1 MFTSVLQ
8 YNKEMQINTSG
19 GQTNFKWNKTTHLE
33 MTMLALQ
40 NSSIDDIT
48 KRQVARYAQMP
59 DFAKTEL
66 GYHNNTHFFFPNSK
80 KKSFGPDSDKL
91 NAFSQFKEHLQQAM
105 LSEAK
110 EEVLK
115 KLGYAL
121 HYLQD
126 MSVPLHT
133 EPGGLIHKI
142 LKYKLHGNFERGKKY
157 GATAHL
163 DILTQNFKAEDLEY
177 SSILDLFTKTAE
189 YSQNPEFKVK
199 RFNKKNWISIQQA
212 CFNRGVNASREFL
225 EKVLAV
231 KNIN

>member
-1 MFTSVLQ
+1 
-8 YNKEMQINTSG
+8 
-19 GQTNFKWNKTTHLE
+19 

-115 KLGYAL
+115 KTRLCTAL
-121 HYLQD
+121 FARYVC
-126 MSVPLHT
+126 S
-133 EPGGLIHKI
+133 
-142 LKYKLHGNFERGKKY
+142 
-157 GATAHL
+157 
-163 DILTQNFKAEDLEY
+163 
-177 SSILDLFTKTAE
+177 
-189 YSQNPEFKVK
+189 
-199 RFNKKNWISIQQA
+199 
-212 CFNRGVNASREFL
+212 ASYRTGR
-225 EKVLAV
+225 
-231 KNIN
+231 INT

>member
-1 MFTSVLQ
+1 MHCIIC
-8 YNKEMQINTSG
+8 KIC
-19 GQTNFKWNKTTHLE
+19 
-33 MTMLALQ
+33 
-40 NSSIDDIT
+40 
-48 KRQVARYAQMP
+48 
-59 DFAKTEL
+59 
-66 GYHNNTHFFFPNSK
+66 
-80 KKSFGPDSDKL
+80 
-91 NAFSQFKEHLQQAM
+91 
-105 LSEAK
+105 
-110 EEVLK
+110 
-115 KLGYAL
+115 
-121 HYLQD
+121 
-126 MSVPLHT
+126 PLHT

>member
-1 MFTSVLQ
+1 MST
-8 YNKEMQINTSG
+8 
-19 GQTNFKWNKTTHLE
+19 
-33 MTMLALQ
+33 
-40 NSSIDDIT
+40 
-48 KRQVARYAQMP
+48 
-59 DFAKTEL
+59 
-66 GYHNNTHFFFPNSK
+66 
-80 KKSFGPDSDKL
+80 
-91 NAFSQFKEHLQQAM
+91 
-105 LSEAK
+105 K